1 MPGSGKRRALQ
12 SRLAEIAARRGL
24 PFQITMKPILTATAT
39 QGEEEGGGSED
50 ADTGQIMAE
59 SSLVHMGFDIAR
71 MSMKDKQVLIPI
83 LSSLGSG
90 SHVLAGHHGR
100 SSRILVFYHAH
111 LLSSESVL
119 LLQSCLEMNEGDVS
133 VWFTSELPV
142 PQRIRDWFVEIPVAA
157 TTDYSL
163 APYQRSSQVALK
175 SWSDIFQALLNR
187 WRVASPPTIETVKE
201 VKAFVYELLMRN
213 LRWPEA
219 VHHLL
224 DVLLTNTAITEEQRR
239 ACVAA
244 LANCEATAGGYTIPS
259 YRIPIL
265 WESLFLQF
273 RNIVHR
279 GESPKPTDATA
290 RTKRIGRGSKRGVAP
305 AGAALERGEA
315 NARGDASL

>member
-1 MPGSGKRRALQ
+1 M
-12 SRLAEIAARRGL
+12 
-24 PFQITMKPILTATAT
+24 TMKPILTATAT
-39 QGEEEGGGSED
+39 QGEEEGGAGTDD
-50 ADTGQIMAE
+50 AETGQIMAE

-90 SHVLAGHHGR
+90 SHVLAGQQGR

-119 LLQSCLEMNEGDVS
+119 LLQSCLEVNEGDIS

-142 PQRIRDWFVEIPVAA
+142 PQRIRDWFVEIPVAT
-157 TTDYSL
+157 TTDHSL
-163 APYQRSSQVALK
+163 APYQRSSHVSLK
-175 SWSDIFQALLNR
+175 NWVDIFHTLLNR
-187 WRVASPPTIETVKE
+187 WRAAPPPTIEMVKE

-219 VHHLL
+219 AHHLL

-265 WESLFLQF
+265 WESLFLQI

-279 GESPKPTDATA
+279 GESPKPTDAAA
-290 RTKRIGRGSKRGVAP
+290 RPKRISRGSKK
-305 AGAALERGEA
+305 GAAAAVATMDGGEA
-315 NARGDASL
+315 NARGNAPI